1 MKRLRNWLSEH
12 TSETIVGDSV
22 ALFIASAIGGF
33 AGVSLAI
40 EWMAR

>member
-1 MKRLRNWLSEH
+1 MNRLRKIASWPSE
-12 TSETIVGDSV
+12 SLIGE
-22 ALFIASAIGGF
+22 ALVILTASAIGGF